1 MICLPGRRPSA
12 TVAPR
17 YRRANFHLPS
27 RYDLTSTM
35 TVVVCSHEATRH
47 RAGML
52 ARRCE
57 CLPQRRRGKRHPICN
72 VMYRP
77 AGPTQKISKRA
88 HAEIREIHRTRPVM
102 LLFLLGERVMRMSSS
117 LVAPLAVAILST
129 SFLCGLSGTAASQTT
144 PSSTLPSVTVTAPEQ
159 RARPPQRQE
168 RTANTG
174 AALRRGPATRT
185 AAPTTGGAPQEM
197 RGPVM
202 AKLARLERE
211 ASSCNDGCE
220 SSFRRGKDPWVGCSE
235 SAGYNSVFSATC
247 KDTLTHRDYAQ
258 CVETKM
264 FLGWDR
270 QRSWWYCTG
279 MLNGGKFRVT
289 AENRNR

>member
-1 MICLPGRRPSA
+1 
-12 TVAPR
+12 
-17 YRRANFHLPS
+17 
-27 RYDLTSTM
+27 
-35 TVVVCSHEATRH
+35 
-47 RAGML
+47 
-52 ARRCE
+52 
-57 CLPQRRRGKRHPICN
+57 
-72 VMYRP
+72 
-77 AGPTQKISKRA
+77 
-88 HAEIREIHRTRPVM
+88 
-102 LLFLLGERVMRMSSS
+102 MRMSSS
-117 LVAPLAVAILST
+117 LLAPSAIAILSI
-129 SFLCGLSGTAASQTT
+129 SLLCSLSGTAVSQTAT
-144 PSSTLPSVTVTAPEQ
+144 GSAARLPSVTVDAPKQ
-159 RARPPQRQE
+159 VARPNRPVATPQRSGRVAHRAG
-168 RTANTG
+168 RTSRPTQTATG
-174 AALRRGPATRT
+174 AATGTSSAARGPVS
-185 AAPTTGGAPQEM
+185 AA

-235 SAGYNSVFSATC
+235 SAGYYSVFSATC

-279 MLNGGKFRVT
+279 MLNGGKFRLT